1 MPPAIAFEDVSFRY
15 DGTWVVEDAGFEVAE
30 GAFVAVLGP
39 NGGGKTTLA
48 KLMIGLLRPT
58 KGQVRVFGGDPAR
71 NARRIGYVPQ
81 ASTISPAFP
90 ITAGDLVALGLA
102 GNNGLRS
109 WIGPRRGRNVRQ
121 AVTAALSAVEMEAY
135 VDRPIGALSGGQR
148 QRVLI
153 ARALVSGPDI
163 LVLDEPTA
171 SIDPAGKSCIIELL
185 DRLAA
190 DRTVILVSHDLA
202 AAVPQVTEVTCVNRR
217 LIHNPKPVL
226 TPPMLELIYGVHRD
240 DCPMETFIHDMS
252 RVLPMAAGR
261 HPHRHEAANA

>member
-1 MPPAIAFEDVSFRY
+1 MPPVIAFEDVSFRY
-15 DGTWVVEDAGFEVAE
+15 DGTWAVEDATFEIAE

-58 KGQVRVFGGDPAR
+58 KGRVRVFGADPAR
-71 NARRIGYVPQ
+71 SARRIGYVPQ

-90 ITAGDLVALGLA
+90 ITAGDLVALGLM
-102 GNNGLRS
+102 GQEGLWS
-109 WIGPRRGRNVRQ
+109 WIGPKGGRDVRR
-121 AVTAALSAVEMEAY
+121 AVMAALTAVEMDAL

-153 ARALVSGPDI
+153 ARALVAAPDI

-171 SIDPAGKSCIIELL
+171 SIDPTGKSCIIELL

-190 DRTVILVSHDLA
+190 HRTVILISHDLA
-202 AAVPQVTEVTCVNRR
+202 AAVPQATAVTCINRR
-217 LIHNPKPVL
+217 VIHHPAPVL
-226 TPPMLELIYGVHRD
+226 TEPMLELIYGVHRAS
-240 DCPMETFIHDMS
+240 CPLGTFIHDLA
-252 RVLPMAAGR
+252 RVLPMTGDRAPRREPAD
-261 HPHRHEAANA
+261 A